1 MGNTASV
8 VRRLC
13 PINVAPDG
21 VTCTFAYEILGW
33 VTIDDLD
40 GISNESLVGGKYANF
55 TEWFEASEDN
65 IEFAGDVQT
74 GEMEEGLD
82 FWKNPRDEEANKER
96 AANVVE
102 LYNDIVSGKFVSSM
116 LYDVFVKKFKPL
128 PTPEELAAQNPK
140 CYESVKSCAGG
151 CVRTGYSQLCTPC
164 QRNTTSQ
171 VKMKIATILLTAS
184 AALVNA
190 QEPGIVRPLNVAA
203 SSVTYTADKAVDA
216 TLSGS
221 NTTTHNGEWHMK
233 PVRVVHARVQSD
245 TPKYYDTFFG
255 SAYGKDAENGYL
267 SSLDSVNTASVEGA
281 LMYVQAEC
289 INQNSRSK
297 EDRCVRKN
305 KVRNIVFYEV
315 LIAQTNE
322 TIAQYQENW
331 NAPEYGPFLAM
342 DSGLCTPQGDN
353 FPPECLMFN
362 GEDGYPN
369 IGPYVGAGTKK
380 DDPRAPYPDTYW
392 YSFPNTCPTK
402 AWAEKTD
409 DCRASTRK
417 GLCPVGVAPDGVECT
432 FSYDILGWVTIDD
445 VVGITEDG
453 KYANF
458 TEWCEASEENV
469 EFAGDD
475 KTGEMEGGLDFWK
488 DPTDPEANKARAAKV
503 VEVYNDMVSGKF
515 VSSMIDAET
524 VAKFKP
530 LPTPEELAAQNP
542 KCYENVKSCSGGC
555 ARTGYS
561 QLCKS
566 CQAGESGCEAAD
578 SAFAFPALEKAK
590 TEKPEEELVSSPT
603 LSGSSSTADSTAGG
617 SVVGPS
623 ISKTKTPA
631 PSSASSVY
639 MGMATVA
646 AAAVAALAL

>member
-1 MGNTASV
+1 MKLATVLFAAAASV
-8 VRRLC
+8 
-13 PINVAPDG
+13 AYAQKAG
-21 VTCTFAYEILGW
+21 TVTAADT
-33 VTIDDLD
+33 TD
-40 GISNESLVGGKYANF
+40 
-55 TEWFEASEDN
+55 ASS
-65 IEFAGDVQT
+65 ASTSSG
-74 GEMEEGLD
+74 
-82 FWKNPRDEEANKER
+82 
-96 AANVVE
+96 
-102 LYNDIVSGKFVSSM
+102 SGKTTADS
-116 LYDVFVKKFKPL
+116 
-128 PTPEELAAQNPK
+128 TT
-140 CYESVKSCAGG
+140 GG
-151 CVRTGYSQLCTPC
+151 S
-164 QRNTTSQ
+164 TTS
-171 VKMKIATILLTAS
+171 
-184 AALVNA
+184 
-190 QEPGIVRPLNVAA
+190 
-203 SSVTYTADKAVDA
+203 
-216 TLSGS
+216 
-221 NTTTHNGEWHMK
+221 GEWHMK

-530 LPTPEELAAQNP
+530 LQSPEELAAQNP

-561 QLCKS
+561 QLCKPCKS
-566 CQAGESGCEAAD
+566 GESGCEAAD
-578 SAFAFPALEKAK
+578 SSFSFPSLAKAK
-590 TEKPEEELVSSPT
+590 TDKSDDELT
-603 LSGSSSTADSTAGG
+603 SGSTTSDSETIAGSAFADDGSLSTKG
-617 SVVGPS
+617 
-623 ISKTKTPA
+623 KTPA
-631 PSSASSVY
+631 ASSASNVH
-639 MGMATVA
+639 V
-646 AAAVAALAL
+646 AVASVATIAIAVLAL